1 VKQIFFLFLML
12 QAIRRR
18 QINNVSSPAHELNH
32 KYSTTDGSESS
43 SAPLP
48 EKKTGRLKTNLS
60 PSESPMVVDRTVHA
74 PCDAA
79 EPPKVGDDGE
89 GDDGEDDRFCAL
101 GDTPGHKY
109 EVVEH
114 VGCHED
120 GKVKRRELVRVCRC
134 REGGVEIWR

>member
-1 VKQIFFLFLML
+1 MYPLPRTSSIINIPRLMDRKVH
-12 QAIRRR
+12 Q
-18 QINNVSSPAHELNH
+18 P
-32 KYSTTDGSESS
+32 
-43 SAPLP
+43 PLP
-48 EKKTGRLKTNLS
+48 EKKTRWLKTDLS

-89 GDDGEDDRFCAL
+89 RDDSEDDRFCAL

-109 EVVEH
+109 KVVEH

-120 GKVKRRELVRVCRC
+120 GKVERRELVRVCRC
-134 REGGVEIWR
+134 REGEVEIWR